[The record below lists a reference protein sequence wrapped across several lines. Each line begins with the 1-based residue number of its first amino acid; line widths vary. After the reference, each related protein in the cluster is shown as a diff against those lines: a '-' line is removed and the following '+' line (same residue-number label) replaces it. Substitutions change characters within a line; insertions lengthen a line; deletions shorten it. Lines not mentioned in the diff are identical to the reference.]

1 MNLPPLYLLSSD
13 FSHDITPITCHLY
26 NKYLPG
32 LNINILSYTKPDFE
46 LPSNVNFIELNNG
59 NKRIKNNWFMDNY
72 NYLKSIN
79 DEYIMFT
86 IDDNPIIDYVDKN
99 ALNYVLD
106 FIKNNKDVGIFYGFD
121 YDVQNHQKKIIQEND
136 LYQIWEVIDYSH
148 KATTMLNIWNEN
160 YLRNF

>member
-1 MNLPPLYLLSSD
+1 
-13 FSHDITPITCHLY
+13 
-26 NKYLPG
+26 
-32 LNINILSYTKPDFE
+32 
-46 LPSNVNFIELNNG
+46 
-59 NKRIKNNWFMDNY
+59 MDNY

-148 KATTMLNIWNEN
+148 KATTMLNIWNRKLLLEILKSN
-160 YLRNF
+160 QNSLSYFELLVGMIFLKHIKIIKFME

>member
-59 NKRIKNNWFMDNY
+59 NKRIKIIGLWIIILFKI
-72 NYLKSIN
+72 YLNMNILCSLLMITLLL
-79 DEYIMFT
+79 IMLT
-86 IDDNPIIDYVDKN
+86 KT
-99 ALNYVLD
+99 
-106 FIKNNKDVGIFYGFD
+106 
-121 YDVQNHQKKIIQEND
+121 H
-136 LYQIWEVIDYSH
+136 
-148 KATTMLNIWNEN
+148 
-160 YLRNF
+160 